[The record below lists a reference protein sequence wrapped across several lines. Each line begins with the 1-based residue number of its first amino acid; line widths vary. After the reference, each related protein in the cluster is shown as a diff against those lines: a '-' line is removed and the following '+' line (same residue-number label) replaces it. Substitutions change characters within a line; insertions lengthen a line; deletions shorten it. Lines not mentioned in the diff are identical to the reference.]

1 MLVAYFYLSFILL
14 LKNLYLFMNVNLSI
28 VESEKV
34 LKKVFECG
42 STSDHRMSMLH
53 SCKTKDVEA
62 QCQIRFLIGATAGR
76 IICLSRHYIIL

>member
-1 MLVAYFYLSFILL
+1 
-14 LKNLYLFMNVNLSI
+14 MNVNFSI

-53 SCKTKDVEA
+53 SYKSKDVEE
-62 QCQIRFLIGATAGR
+62 QTVSNWLLNWSYCWKDYLFI
-76 IICLSRHYIIL
+76 